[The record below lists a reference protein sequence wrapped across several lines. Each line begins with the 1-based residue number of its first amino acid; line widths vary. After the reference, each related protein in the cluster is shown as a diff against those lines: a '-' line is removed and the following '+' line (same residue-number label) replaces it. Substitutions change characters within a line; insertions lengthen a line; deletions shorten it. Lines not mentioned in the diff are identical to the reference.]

1 MNKAQ
6 RKHFDKLASLGCAL
20 CRHLELGETAA
31 HIHHIRRLGMPRQMS
46 PVIPLCPGH
55 HTGNQG
61 VHGMGKKAFAAHYG
75 VTEEDLLEQT
85 EALI

>member
-1 MNKAQ
+1 MKRDN
-6 RKHFDKLASLGCAL
+6 
-20 CRHLELGETAA
+20 
-31 HIHHIRRLGMPRQMS
+31 S
-46 PVIPLCPGH
+46 PVIPLCFLH

-85 EALI
+85 QALI

>member
-1 MNKAQ
+1 
-6 RKHFDKLASLGCAL
+6 
-20 CRHLELGETAA
+20 
-31 HIHHIRRLGMPRQMS
+31 MS

-61 VHGMGKKAFAAHYG
+61 VHGMGKKAFATYYG

-85 EALI
+85 QALM